1 MPNKHSQ
8 EILDPTSDTN
18 TADKLD
24 RSLSIWNNFTFGF
37 AVVSPVVGL
46 YAIIG
51 VQTVV
56 TGGGWF
62 AALVI
67 CLMMQILV
75 ATVYAELS
83 SQFPIAGGAY
93 KWARQLGGETAGL
106 YAGVIYVS
114 SAIAMLTTTAYT
126 GGIWLAILFG
136 SVSGVGS

>member
-1 MPNKHSQ
+1 MPKKHSQ
-8 EILDPTSDTN
+8 EILDPASDTN
-18 TADKLD
+18 AVDKLD

-83 SQFPIAGGAY
+83 SQFPIAGAPTSGHVNSEG
-93 KWARQLGGETAGL
+93 RPQVFMQG
-106 YAGVIYVS
+106 S
-114 SAIAMLTTTAYT
+114 SM
-126 GGIWLAILFG
+126 
-136 SVSGVGS
+136 SVPRSRC